1 MQQESNSINI
11 RLPLLHLS
19 LSDVEM
25 TDNGFK
31 YLIQRFEAIYIQH
44 AQHGREVEICMH
56 LDISNNV
63 LTEGSIKCF
72 ADILSKFNAFRCVK
86 MNGIKKLKSKDNSY
100 FELAKALKENTS
112 LVELDLRSNGINE
125 QAMTKILQALEYNFV
140 LSLLKVDIN
149 LRKIPTG
156 FS

>member
-1 MQQESNSINI
+1 
-11 RLPLLHLS
+11 
-19 LSDVEM
+19 
-25 TDNGFK
+25 
-31 YLIQRFEAIYIQH
+31 
-44 AQHGREVEICMH
+44 MH

-72 ADILSKFNAFRCVK
+72 ADILSKFNAFRSVK
-86 MNGIKKLKSKDNSY
+86 MNGLKKLKSKDNSY